1 MGFPRIL
8 PAVPVDEALAEPRGP
23 KEKPEDTLNTEDE
36 AADEDSPAEP
46 KGPKEKPEGTLNT
59 EDEAEGT
66 FFLGRPVYF
75 PLLSVL
81 CEGIKKN

>member
-36 AADEDSPAEP
+36 AAAADEDSPAEP

-66 FFLGRPVYF
+66 FFFGTPCIFSTPFCAL
-75 PLLSVL
+75 
-81 CEGIKKN
+81 